1 MKVGYIRV
9 STNQQNLDRQRQQMV
24 ENEVEML
31 YEEKQSGKDIYNRP
45 EFQEMLAFVR
55 KDDIVVVTSLDRL
68 GRNYDD
74 TKQVYRD
81 LQEKGVHIEVLD
93 APFLNFNTNNK
104 LLDQA
109 MSDMFLSLLSYIA
122 QNEREAIHERQR
134 QGIELAKKQGK
145 YKGRQAVYTKDSPD
159 KQKQLI
165 YQQILKWNQE
175 GVPIRQISRESG
187 VSRNTVYRILKD
199 LEKEGLKDGRCEQK
213 N

>member
-9 STNQQNLDRQRQQMV
+9 STNQQNLDRQREQMTDYKV
-24 ENEVEML
+24 DML
-31 YEEKQSGKDIYNRP
+31 YEEKQSGKNMYNRP
-45 EFQEMLAFVR
+45 EFQEMLSFVR
-55 KDDIVVVTSLDRL
+55 KDDTVVVTSLDRL

-74 TKQVYRD
+74 TKQIYRD
-81 LQEKGVHIEVLD
+81 LREKGVHIEVLD
-93 APFLNFNTNNK
+93 APFLNFNTSNK
-104 LLDQA
+104 LLNQA

-145 YKGRQAVYTKDSPD
+145 YKGRQPVYTKDSKD

-165 YQQILKWNQE
+165 YQQIVKWHQE
-175 GVPIRQISRESG
+175 GVPIRQIARESG
-187 VSRNTVYRILKD
+187 VSRNTVYKILKD
-199 LEKEGLKDGRCEQK
+199 LEKEGIKDGSE

>member
-9 STNQQNLDRQRQQMV
+9 STNQQNLDRQRKQMKENKV
-24 ENEVEML
+24 EIV
-31 YEEKQSGKDIYNRP
+31 YEEQQSGKDISNRP

-55 KDDIVVVTSLDRL
+55 KDDTVVVTSLDRL

-81 LQEKGVHIEVLD
+81 LREKGVQIEVLD

-175 GVPIRQISRESG
+175 GVPIRQIARESG

-199 LEKEGLKDGRCEQK
+199 SEKEGV
-213 N
+213 

>member
-9 STNQQNLDRQRQQMV
+9 STNQQNLDRQREQMADY
-24 ENEVEML
+24 EVDML
-31 YEEKQSGKDIYNRP
+31 YEEKQSGKNMHNRP

-55 KDDIVVVTSLDRL
+55 KDDTVVVTSLDRL
-68 GRNYDD
+68 GRNYAD
-74 TKQVYRD
+74 TKQIYRD
-81 LQEKGVHIEVLD
+81 LREKGVHIEVLD
-93 APFLNFNTNNK
+93 APFLNFNTSNK

-145 YKGRQAVYTKDSPD
+145 YKGRQPVYTKDSKD

-165 YQQILKWNQE
+165 YQQIVKWHQE
-175 GVPIRQISRESG
+175 GVPIRQIARESG
-187 VSRNTVYRILKD
+187 VSRNTVYKILKT
-199 LEKEGLKDGRCEQK
+199 LEKEGKTDGSK

>member
-9 STNQQNLDRQRQQMV
+9 STNQQNLDRQRKQMKENKV
-24 ENEVEML
+24 EIV
-31 YEEKQSGKDIYNRP
+31 YEEQQSGKDISNRP

-55 KDDIVVVTSLDRL
+55 KDDTVVVTSLDRL

-81 LQEKGVHIEVLD
+81 LREKGVQIEVLD

-145 YKGRQAVYTKDSPD
+145 YKGRQAIYTKDSRD

-165 YQQILKWNQE
+165 YQQIIKWYQE
-175 GVPIRQISRESG
+175 GVPVRQIARESG

-199 LEKEGLKDGRCEQK
+199 LEKEGL
-213 N
+213 